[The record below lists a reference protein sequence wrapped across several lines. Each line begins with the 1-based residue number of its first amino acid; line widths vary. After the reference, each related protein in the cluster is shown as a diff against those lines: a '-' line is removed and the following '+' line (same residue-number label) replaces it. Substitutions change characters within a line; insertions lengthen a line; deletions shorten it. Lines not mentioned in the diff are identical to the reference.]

1 MKLSLKDM
9 YGKLV
14 SNDAQSCLS
23 GSFER
28 ASPRNWAALQ
38 RSLPDRHPLAHHY
51 AGFWIGTGGLH
62 GWTCH
67 VATAYTAHTYAR
79 DHRVRAKP
87 YRVPIVCNTRK
98 GRRLLI
104 VRGSVS
110 LRGCASLLRG
120 LTLDSHHNRII
131 LRQVSAD
138 LIPIVVSVSFM
149 SPGSGR
155 SRAGGVSPELRQL
168 SFTLYVVLR

>member
-1 MKLSLKDM
+1 M
-9 YGKLV
+9 
-14 SNDAQSCLS
+14 
-23 GSFER
+23 
-28 ASPRNWAALQ
+28 
-38 RSLPDRHPLAHHY
+38 
-51 AGFWIGTGGLH
+51 GGLL
-62 GWTCH
+62 GWACH
-67 VATAYTAHTYAR
+67 VAAAYTAHTYAR

-110 LRGCASLLRG
+110 LRGFASLLRG

-138 LIPIVVSVSFM
+138 LN
-149 SPGSGR
+149 
-155 SRAGGVSPELRQL
+155 Q
-168 SFTLYVVLR
+168 

>member
-1 MKLSLKDM
+1 LFNETVPQRHIREVM
-9 YGKLV
+9 
-14 SNDAQSCLS
+14 NDDTQSCVS
-23 GSFER
+23 GGFER
-28 ASPRNWAALQ
+28 ASPRNFGQLYNGRVLTGILWLIITPGLWT
-38 RSLPDRHPLAHHY
+38 SM
-51 AGFWIGTGGLH
+51 GGLL
-62 GWTCH
+62 GWACH
-67 VATAYTAHTYAR
+67 VAAYTAHNYAR
-79 DHRVRAKP
+79 DHCVRAKP

-110 LRGCASLLRG
+110 LRGFASLLRG
-120 LTLDSHHNRII
+120 LTLDSHHNRTI

-155 SRAGGVSPELRQL
+155 SRAGEVSPELR
-168 SFTLYVVLR
+168 